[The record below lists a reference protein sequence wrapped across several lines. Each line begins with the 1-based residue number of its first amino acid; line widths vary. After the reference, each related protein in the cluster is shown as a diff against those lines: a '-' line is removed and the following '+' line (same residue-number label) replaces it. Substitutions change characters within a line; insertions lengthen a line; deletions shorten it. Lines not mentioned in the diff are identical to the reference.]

1 MISRTS
7 IATIFLLT
15 SCLPLLQ
22 GCNRYVS
29 QNEYLDTA
37 YTDAG
42 PSSPEIY
49 GYVPPEED
57 RAVDMT
63 PDEVGYQSPPRVV
76 VVRTRDDAARGMD
89 RGGYQPLPVA
99 ETNQSFASNIHR
111 ELDELDREL
120 ARLEARAEQKGG
132 AAEAAVD
139 PAARDLRMYRS
150 QIEARLSEIDPRD
163 DWDDSAQTR
172 AEVADLLRD
181 AKQSLADATDEVN
194 RIQSNS

>member
-7 IATIFLLT
+7 IATPFLLA

-29 QNEYLDTA
+29 QGEYLDTA

-42 PSSPEIY
+42 YSSPEIY
-49 GYVPPEED
+49 GYVPPEDD
-57 RAVDMT
+57 RAVDLT
-63 PDEVGYQSPPRVV
+63 PDDVGYQSPPRVV
-76 VVRTRDDAARGMD
+76 VIRNRDEAARDMD
-89 RGGYQPLPVA
+89 RGGYQPRPVA
-99 ETNQSFASNIHR
+99 ETNQSFASNINR
-111 ELDELDREL
+111 ELDDLDREL
-120 ARLEARAEQKGG
+120 ARLEARAEQKGA
-132 AAEAAVD
+132 AAEAAVE

-150 QIEARLSEIDPRD
+150 QIEDRLFEIDPRD
-163 DWDDSAQTR
+163 DWDSAADTR

-194 RIQSNS
+194 SIRSND